1 MRKALLALWLASLLN
16 LCAQAVTRPS
26 HQAVRE
32 YRRSLYGARAIGGSA
47 AGAAIGQ
54 LRNSPHEWGGGASG
68 FAKRFASRLGQHA
81 VKETI
86 ALGVGAWHHEDPH
99 YYRSNLHGT
108 LPRMKYALIGTFI
121 VRRTN
126 KPGKTI
132 ALGRISRQYEAPAI
146 ISRVWQPASAA
157 GLGAGLAS
165 GGIGLGA
172 DVGMNMAREF
182 WPRKHPKISAR

>member
-1 MRKALLALWLASLLN
+1 MRKALLALWLASLLSV
-16 LCAQAVTRPS
+16 CAQAVVRPS
-26 HQAVRE
+26 RQAVRE

-68 FAKRFASRLGQHA
+68 FAKRFAFHLGQHA
-81 VKETI
+81 VKQTI
-86 ALGVGAWHHEDPH
+86 ALGVGACITRTPH

-108 LPRMKYALIGTFI
+108 LPRMKYALISTFV

-126 KPGKTI
+126 KPGKTV
-132 ALGRISRQYEAPAI
+132 ALVRISGNMGAGL
-146 ISRVWQPASAA
+146 ISRAWHPASAA

-182 WPRKHPKISAR
+182 WPRKHSKIAAP